1 MKTEA
6 LFIGVISDTHGHLP
20 PAALRSFE
28 GVAHIIHAGD
38 IGSPEVL
45 AALMQ
50 VAPVSAVRGNMDG
63 GPWTKGL
70 STTEAAQIG
79 PALLYVI
86 HDLQNL
92 DLEPAAGGFQAVIC
106 GHTHLPAAESRN
118 GVLYLNPGS
127 ASLPRRGHPPT
138 VARLRIDEN
147 DLSPEFIRISAG

>member
-1 MKTEA
+1 MIEQPIC
-6 LFIGVISDTHGHLP
+6 IGVISDTHGHLP
-20 PAALRSFE
+20 AAVLRSFE
-28 GVAHIIHAGD
+28 GVTHIIHAGD

-63 GPWTKGL
+63 GPWTKDL
-70 STTEAAQIG
+70 KATEAAQIG
-79 PALLYVI
+79 PVLVYVI

-92 DLEPAAGGFQAVIC
+92 ELDPAAGGFQAVVC
-106 GHTHLPAAESRN
+106 GHTHLPAAASRH

-138 VARLRIDEN
+138 VVRLRLDRRG
-147 DLSPEFIRISAG
+147 LSPEFIRIAAA